1 MATATRTLRAPRGT
15 SLTCKGWP
23 QETARRLPTNNLDPD
38 VAERSDDLIVYRRS
52 GRALRNRPAGQGL
65 MGDAQPLAAAMTDPA
80 ALVIGVA
87 PGVGPSAVVTPPAG
101 YPEAVATAER
111 EDLQGPTREER
122 AC

>member
-1 MATATRTLRAPRGT
+1 MATATRTIHAPRGT

-23 QETARRLPTNNLDPD
+23 QETARRVLTNKLDPD
-38 VAERSDDLIVYRRS
+38 VADRSGDLIGYGRS
-52 GRALRNRPAGQGL
+52 GRPSRNRPAGQGL
-65 MGDAQPLAAAMTDPA
+65 MSDAQPLAAAMTDPA
-80 ALVIGVA
+80 ALVIGVD
-87 PGVGPSAVVTPPAG
+87 PGVGPSAAVTPPAG